1 MSSPTSSSSTRRQ
14 YPLVA
19 SQIAVFLLFLSFAIA
34 PESAFSDITVQGANG
49 SDNALNL
56 SANTVIDLGQAVLG
70 NWDDNN
76 AANAGKGIYDSNK
89 WAVVFK
95 YSSVTIGP
103 NAVVTFKNHPSRAPV
118 VWLVS
123 GDVVINGRLDLSGQA
138 QVNVPLNAEPGPGGF
153 RGGSGFVSIPASGGS
168 GFGIGGG
175 AVQVNRGDNS
185 SLPTGATY
193 GTLGGNGTPLY
204 GNPSLLPLIGGSGGS
219 GTDSHGDGYV
229 GHGGGAGGG
238 AILIAAQGS
247 IAVGGVI
254 QANGGN
260 GKNPVEDNERYSSGC
275 GSGGGIRL
283 VCSKLQGI
291 GQLLALPGTPT
302 GWPGTERASSGG
314 LGRIRIERFSNANQL
329 RVVPDPSVVDL
340 TDGSSA
346 LLWPPSGAPS
356 VRVVSVGGTNAPV
369 DPRAGFATVG
379 ADVTLPLVAST
390 QVVVETTN
398 VEKASQVIVR
408 CTPKFS
414 ANYFTTN
421 ASIQAT
427 ISTDPLVLRW
437 AARVPVGAGYSAV
450 QAQVIR
456 P

>member
-1 MSSPTSSSSTRRQ
+1 MSSPISFTSTRRQ
-14 YPLVA
+14 CPITV
-19 SQIAVFLLFLSFAIA
+19 SQFAAFLLFLSFALA
-34 PESAFSDITVQGANG
+34 PGSAYSDITVQGANG

-56 SANTVIDLGQAVLG
+56 SANTVIDLGQAALG

-118 VWLVS
+118 VWLVT
-123 GDVVINGRLDLSGQA
+123 GNVVVNGVLDLSGQGS
-138 QVNVPLNAEPGPGGF
+138 VVVPYNAEPGPGGF
-153 RGGSGFVSIPASGGS
+153 RGGSGFVSVPAFAGS
-168 GFGIGGG
+168 GFGMGG
-175 AVQVNRGDNS
+175 ASQSFSWWDNAPVPRGAS
-185 SLPTGATY
+185 Y
-193 GTLGGNGTPLY
+193 GTPGGEGIVPY
-204 GNPSLLPLIGGSGGS
+204 GNPSLVPLIGGSGGS
-219 GTDSHGDGYV
+219 GSGDFHV
-229 GHGGGAGGG
+229 STANFRERSGGAGGG
-238 AILIAAQGS
+238 AILIAAQGT
-247 IAVGGVI
+247 ITVGGIVK
-254 QANGGN
+254 ANGGD
-260 GKNPVEDNERYSSGC
+260 GKNPTDGVGSGC

-283 VCSKLQGI
+283 VCAKLQGN
-291 GQLLALPGTPT
+291 GQIIALPGDPV
-302 GWPGTERASSGG
+302 GGVAASGG
-314 LGRIRIERFSNANQL
+314 LGRIRIERFNNSNQL

-340 TDGSSA
+340 TDGSAA
-346 LLWPPSGAPS
+346 LLWPPVGAPS

-379 ADVTLPLVAST
+379 ADVTLPLVSST
-390 QVVVETTN
+390 QVVVETEN

-414 ANYFTTN
+414 ASYFTTN
-421 ASIQAT
+421 ASLQAT

-437 AARVPVGAGYSAV
+437 AASVPVGSGYSAV